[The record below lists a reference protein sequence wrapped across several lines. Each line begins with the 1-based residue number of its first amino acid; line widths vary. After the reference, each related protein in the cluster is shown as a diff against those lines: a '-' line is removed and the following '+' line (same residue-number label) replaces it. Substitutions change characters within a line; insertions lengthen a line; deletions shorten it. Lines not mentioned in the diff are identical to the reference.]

1 MEKEQIQV
9 SIFDFTDYKAYLI
22 KKGLPFGF
30 YAHRSRNLGSWAK
43 RLGYKSPSSLSM
55 ILTGERIPSEE
66 MIDKIAEDF
75 SMSAR
80 ERQYFKLLVNLE
92 KARKRNQETSEL
104 LKLIQKM
111 ANERE
116 GTLEENQNHMSTQE
130 WYVYVIRELLSK
142 QDFIEDENWISSR
155 LRRQVNPMQIR
166 QALHLLE
173 VRGHL
178 VRDEKGELVM
188 NEQNPLP
195 EHFLGVDGAS
205 KHHYSTLEMAM
216 HALAEHEFNDPHFC
230 ASTLSFKR
238 DDLQEAKKYISDFV
252 QGFSERF
259 RSQDGDEVFQ
269 LNAQFF
275 GLTKSEHSENN

>member
-1 MEKEQIQV
+1 MEKEQIEV

-66 MIDKIAEDF
+66 MIDKLAEDF
-75 SMSAR
+75 SMSSR
-80 ERQYFKLLVNLE
+80 ERQYLKLLVNLE

-116 GTLEENQNHMSTQE
+116 DGELEKQTQLGTQE
-130 WYVYVIRELLSK
+130 WYIYVIRELLQGQK
-142 QDFIEDENWISSR
+142 FVEDENWISAR

-166 QALHLLE
+166 HALQRLE
-173 VRGHL
+173 ELGHL
-178 VRDEKGELVM
+178 VRDERGELST

-195 EHFLGVDGAS
+195 KHFLSAQGAS
-205 KHHYSTLEMAM
+205 KHHYSALEMAM
-216 HALAEHEFNDPHFC
+216 HALAEHEYTDPHFC
-230 ASTLSFKR
+230 ASTLSFKK
-238 DDLQEAKKYISDFV
+238 DDLEDAKSYISDFIK
-252 QGFSERF
+252 GFSERF
-259 RSQDGDEVFQ
+259 RSQEGDEVFQ
-269 LNAQFF
+269 LSTQFF
-275 GLTKSEHSENN
+275 SLTKSQHSENN